1 MTLRM
6 ICQLNDNLKM
16 ERVRKNILVIE
27 DHDSIRMLFQ
37 RYFSKSFEVTVKKDG
52 FEGLAWLSLGNI
64 PDLIL
69 LDMSMPRLNGIDFLN
84 NIRNSGFFRDIPVII
99 VSGEEDTRIIDQ
111 CFQLGICDYV
121 TKPFNLISLNDKI
134 NQVFAQTI

>member
-1 MTLRM
+1 
-6 ICQLNDNLKM
+6 M
-16 ERVRKNILVIE
+16 EHVRKNILVIE

-37 RYFSKSFEVTVKKDG
+37 RFFSKSFEVTVKKDG

-121 TKPFNLISLNDKI
+121 TKPFNLINLNEKI
-134 NQVFAQTI
+134 NQVFAQTT